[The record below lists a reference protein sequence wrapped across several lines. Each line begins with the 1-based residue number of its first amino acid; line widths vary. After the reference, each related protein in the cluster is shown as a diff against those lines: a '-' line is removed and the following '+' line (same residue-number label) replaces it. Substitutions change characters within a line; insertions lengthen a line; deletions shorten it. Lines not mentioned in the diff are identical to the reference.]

1 MGCGSSNETE
11 DQNVT
16 KRPIKDDE
24 NDTNQI
30 NQHNL
35 TTECINDEMPGKTST
50 E

>member
-16 KRPIKDDE
+16 KRPMRDDE
-24 NDTNQI
+24 NDTNQT
-30 NQHNL
+30 NQNHL
-35 TTECINDEMPGKTST
+35 TTECINDEMPVKFST